1 MGLTE
6 KLRERA
12 QELATEAKKAT
23 SQAQG
28 KLEEVTLRRRM
39 DDAARQ
45 LGYLVYRERTQGTP
59 AGSDADALVN
69 RMRETDDALASHAEQ
84 KRGASGE
91 ESSGGAP
98 AASSEQGPMEKTQPG
113 AAPAQSPPEGSPTD
127 QSRS

>member
-69 RMRETDDALASHAEQ
+69 RMRETDDALARHADQE
-84 KRGASGE
+84 RGASGE

-127 QSRS
+127 QPRS